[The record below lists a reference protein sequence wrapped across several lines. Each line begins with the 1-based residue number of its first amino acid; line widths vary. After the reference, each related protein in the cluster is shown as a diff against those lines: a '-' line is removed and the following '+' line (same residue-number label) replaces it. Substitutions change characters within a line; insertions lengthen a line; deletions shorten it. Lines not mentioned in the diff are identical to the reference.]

1 MEELQTPTQA
11 GRFLTEQEREAMASR
26 REAALRHRRWQ
37 RRLRIT
43 ALVAADGVL
52 VYIILNLL
60 VDTAY
65 GTVFLVIVSF
75 SIGYQMK

>member
-1 MEELQTPTQA
+1 MEDLQTTSQA
-11 GRFLTEQEREAMASR
+11 GRFLTEQEQEAMASR

-37 RRLRIT
+37 RRLRIA

-52 VYIILNLL
+52 VYMILNLL

-65 GTVFLVIVSF
+65 GVVFLVIVSF
-75 SIGYQMK
+75 TIGYLMK